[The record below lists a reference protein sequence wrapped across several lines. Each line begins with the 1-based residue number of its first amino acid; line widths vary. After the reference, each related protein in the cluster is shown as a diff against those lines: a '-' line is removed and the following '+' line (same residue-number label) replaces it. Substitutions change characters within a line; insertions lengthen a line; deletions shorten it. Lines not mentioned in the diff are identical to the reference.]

1 VTIAQHK
8 QDVSF
13 VLDSILDRYKEQS
26 MVVQLPVLVGH
37 SVGGMI
43 VMKMLE
49 DKSIRNKISGNLA
62 IHSARVSLASPRW
75 CWCSLCARLLAR
87 SLAWLPGAVLLCS
100 VPPSGNAQ
108 MIRRFLRR
116 DLVKALCVSY
126 GIVLKAVCRDAKVCR
141 DIFFDKTVSEKD
153 LSL

>member
-1 VTIAQHK
+1 MYAICCSVPPSLSIAGHDCYSISLRGTSATGMPPADPGESVTIAQHK

-62 IHSARVSLASPRW
+62 IHSARVSLASPR
-75 CWCSLCARLLAR
+75 
-87 SLAWLPGAVLLCS
+87 
-100 VPPSGNAQ
+100 
-108 MIRRFLRR
+108 
-116 DLVKALCVSY
+116 
-126 GIVLKAVCRDAKVCR
+126 
-141 DIFFDKTVSEKD
+141 
-153 LSL
+153 